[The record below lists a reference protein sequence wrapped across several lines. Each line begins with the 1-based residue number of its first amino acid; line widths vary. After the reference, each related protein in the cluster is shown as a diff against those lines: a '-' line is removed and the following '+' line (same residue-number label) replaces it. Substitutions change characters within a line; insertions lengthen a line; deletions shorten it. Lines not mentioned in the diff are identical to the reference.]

1 LNTRIWHCRITV
13 KYFHGFT
20 RFYHVKNT
28 DLDTDSGGF
37 VQELLQN
44 YLAVH
49 GYWVLFIWTFLEGEA
64 GLIFAGFLAFQG
76 YFSVPAV
83 MATAFAGAFC
93 GDQFYFYLGRLKG
106 GYLLSHSHVLVKKLR
121 KGMKLIE
128 RYGNLVA
135 FTSRFTYGFRIV
147 LPIILGMTPFPAGKF
162 LWLNLLSA
170 TSWSILFTLAGY
182 FFGKSATLFVGA
194 EAKRYEHYLFGIL
207 AGIVFLVWLG
217 HFYHAWHKRLSARKR
232 LKRMKAQ
239 KMQLPLPR

>member
-1 LNTRIWHCRITV
+1 M
-13 KYFHGFT
+13 
-20 RFYHVKNT
+20 
-28 DLDTDSGGF
+28 
-37 VQELLQN
+37 QELLQN
-44 YLAVH
+44 YLIVH

-106 GYLLSHSHVLVKKLR
+106 KYLLSHSHILVKKLR

-147 LPIILGMTPFPAGKF
+147 LPIILGMTPFAAGRF
-162 LWLNLLSA
+162 LFLNLLSA
-170 TSWSILFTLAGY
+170 ASWSVLFTLAGY
-182 FFGKSATLFVGA
+182 LFGKSATLFVGA
-194 EAKRYEHYLFGIL
+194 DVKKYEHILFGIL

-217 HFYHAWHKRLSARKR
+217 HFFHAWRSKLSARKR
-232 LKRMKAQ
+232 LKRMKARKKQ
-239 KMQLPLPR
+239 QQQIP